1 MDQKIPNDHQAT
13 IIQLMEEHQNP
24 TYFKIVKFLE
34 NKIKVLNIKE
44 DDVNKFVEISDLNF
58 FNLTEEMLTRR
69 TGNFD
74 LKHATADNILNI
86 ISVLNIL
93 YKTEIKLRRFG
104 LSLESTVTLVKNL
117 ESEQNLSSEVFL
129 TNLL

>member
-1 MDQKIPNDHQAT
+1 
-13 IIQLMEEHQNP
+13 MEEHQNP